1 MEIPSCNFYGA
12 YFCESTLY
20 IAIYGTDKVLS
31 ISMKTYDTKE
41 IHIKGYAINNMTVLN
56 DEIWVTCTNS
66 HKIVRINALRYET
79 EYELVSKIKCDIS
92 WRFFVPFQ
100 DGLLLLPDQG
110 EEIWIYNNIK
120 DKWEIW
126 LDLSSNPY
134 FEMHSKGFAL
144 FQDYQYVGNE
154 LYLFPGYG
162 NVVGMLHIT
171 PTTGDIEVIPVQM
184 EQSFLPK
191 RKQILDK
198 EKSEQMWEALFQNKV
213 VIEDSKIGVDLQ
225 GMLSRIK
232 MKRE

>member
-1 MEIPSCNFYGA
+1 MDAGSFISFFPESKMLCCEDKLCHAIHSRLSGMEIPSCNFYGA

-120 DKWEIW
+120 DK
-126 LDLSSNPY
+126 
-134 FEMHSKGFAL
+134 
-144 FQDYQYVGNE
+144 
-154 LYLFPGYG
+154 
-162 NVVGMLHIT
+162 
-171 PTTGDIEVIPVQM
+171 
-184 EQSFLPK
+184 
-191 RKQILDK
+191 
-198 EKSEQMWEALFQNKV
+198 
-213 VIEDSKIGVDLQ
+213 
-225 GMLSRIK
+225 
-232 MKRE
+232 